1 MRDNELVLKSTM
13 TLLLNT
19 FSCYSGSDQDLT
31 MSRFAIFVFVCV
43 CLNNVSSFSG
53 NRRVRQAE
61 ETTVTEPL
69 IEEKTTETISEA
81 TTGSLNEETT
91 GISIDDTT
99 KTLID
104 KVTVKPINNPSE
116 IDPDLSEEVPEDYI
130 DDQTDEIDEEATDI
144 PSKTLLKSIFE
155 VSKVCPKGQ
164 YLTKKRQCRR
174 KLE

>member
-1 MRDNELVLKSTM
+1 
-13 TLLLNT
+13 
-19 FSCYSGSDQDLT
+19 
-31 MSRFAIFVFVCV
+31 MSRFAKLTVFIFICV

-61 ETTVTEPL
+61 ETTVTEAFIEGISTESLSEVTTESL
-69 IEEKTTETISEA
+69 IEVTTGTLIDATTE
-81 TTGSLNEETT
+81 
-91 GISIDDTT
+91 
-99 KTLID
+99 TLID

-130 DDQTDEIDEEATDI
+130 EDPSDTNYEDTDTTDI
-144 PSKTLLKSIFE
+144 PAKTLNKSIFE

-164 YLTKKRQCRR
+164 FLTKKRQCRR

>member
-1 MRDNELVLKSTM
+1 
-13 TLLLNT
+13 
-19 FSCYSGSDQDLT
+19 
-31 MSRFAIFVFVCV
+31 MSRFAKLTVFIFICV

-61 ETTVTEPL
+61 ETTVTEAFIEEISTESLSEVTTESL
-69 IEEKTTETISEA
+69 IEVTTGTLIDATTE
-81 TTGSLNEETT
+81 
-91 GISIDDTT
+91 
-99 KTLID
+99 TLID

-130 DDQTDEIDEEATDI
+130 EDPSDTNYEDTDTTDI
-144 PSKTLLKSIFE
+144 PAKTLNKSTFE

-164 YLTKKRQCRR
+164 FLTKKRQCRR